1 VANGLTPRIF
11 RLGRNITHIGVMQR
25 LSTRLRWKIHLWDC
39 LIWRIEYEVLLFAVV
54 AVNEPRMVD
63 RTSSELEEM
72 ALRMADSD

>member
-1 VANGLTPRIF
+1 
-11 RLGRNITHIGVMQR
+11 MQC
-25 LSTRLRWKIHLWDC
+25 LSTHLRWKIHLGVC

-54 AVNEPRMVD
+54 AANEPRMVD